1 MKDSLPALPTDNTQ
15 AFSIPFYSEGEFSMH
30 ELIEHV
36 LRHYNQPAIVTLS
49 SFSITEEA
57 VRSIIN
63 LRDDNLILE
72 ISCLFDTSVKH
83 HKLRLLFFG
92 LNVVDHVYL
101 TENHSKIVLFQ
112 FVDKLITVIGSANLN
127 KNHKI
132 EAGLVMNNPDV
143 FNFFYNKLSKS
154 IRTAQKVMINDFE

>member
-1 MKDSLPALPTDNTQ
+1 MKDSLPALPTDSRTP
-15 AFSIPFYSEGEFSMH
+15 FLVPFYSEGEFSMH

-57 VRSIIN
+57 VRTIIN
-63 LRDDNLILE
+63 LRDDGLIHE

-112 FVDKLITVIGSANLN
+112 FVDHLVTVIGSANLN

-132 EAGLVMNNPDV
+132 EAGIVMNSEAD
-143 FNFFYNKLSKS
+143 FNFFYNKLTKS
-154 IRTAQKVMINDFE
+154 IRTAQKVLINDFE